1 VRRTLLSMV
10 AVSLTVGLVPACSGT
25 PDRSADPSSSVD
37 ATVTTT
43 STSTTLPPALPISS
57 RFPAATSDGYTFNI
71 EIKVAVTGAI
81 LDVASAK
88 PGKAHVI
95 PRATG
100 HLTITN
106 TTPSRQAVLS
116 FGEGRRISL
125 LWPKADLEA
134 RFGKQH
140 QGCFLEFKGI
150 AYCFLATVRLKV
162 VSQTARVPFGVG
174 ESVTLPILDAGTSG
188 LSDSH
193 DEPIARWVVDQLNSH
208 QAPKLLTV
216 ELGSHLLP
224 SCAAGV
230 DVKPIA
236 ILDGTGTPL
245 LTQGTA
251 QLFPPDCSEV

>member
-1 VRRTLLSMV
+1 MV
-10 AVSLTVGLVPACSGT
+10 ALSLTVGLVPACSGT
-25 PDRSADPSSSVD
+25 PDGSVAPPSSVK
-37 ATVTTT
+37 AMVTTT
-43 STSTTLPPALPISS
+43 STTSTTLPPALPISS
-57 RFPAATSDGYTFNI
+57 RFPAATSEGYTFNI

-106 TTPSRQAVLS
+106 TTPSRKAVLS
-116 FGEGRRISL
+116 VAEGPSISL

-140 QGCFLEFKGI
+140 QGCFLEFRGI
-150 AYCFLATVRLKV
+150 TYCLLATVRLKV
-162 VSQTARVPFGVG
+162 VTPTASFGVG
-174 ESVTLPILDAGTSG
+174 ESVTLPIPDAGTPG

-208 QAPKLLTV
+208 QPPKLLIV
-216 ELGSHLLP
+216 EGLDSRLMR
-224 SCAAGV
+224 SCVAGFW
-230 DVKPIA
+230 KPIA
-236 ILDGTGTPL
+236 ILDGTGSPL
-245 LTQGTA
+245 LTQGTTW
-251 QLFPPDCSEV
+251 PHPECSKV